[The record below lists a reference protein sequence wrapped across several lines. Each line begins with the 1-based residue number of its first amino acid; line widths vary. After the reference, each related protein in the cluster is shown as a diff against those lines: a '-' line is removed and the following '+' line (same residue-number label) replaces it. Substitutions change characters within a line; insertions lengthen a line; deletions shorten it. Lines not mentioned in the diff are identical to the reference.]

1 MGLVIRFPLEQRI
14 TRCNAYASEPTEPAS
29 VIILPVIRVDRYPDE
44 PSGGVAP
51 GTNTPSGRGR
61 RRRASRS

>member
-14 TRCNAYASEPTEPAS
+14 THAHAVDPAEPAT
-29 VIILPVIRVDRYPDE
+29 VIILPVVRVDRYSDAPTD
-44 PSGGVAP
+44 GVAP